1 MKTHIE
7 SLNWRYATKHFNE
20 SKKISSE
27 DLSDLKEAVR
37 LTASSYGLQ
46 PYEVFIIEDQKVKE
60 KLRAA
65 AFNQPQL
72 TEASQIFVFAAYT
85 EVKEEY
91 IKDYMQN
98 IAETR
103 GIAVSEL
110 DQFAEMIKGAS
121 MSLPKEQQANWMA
134 KQTYIALGNL
144 LNVAATLK
152 IDTCPMEGFNAEKF
166 NEILGLTDKGLT
178 ATVIAPVGYRS
189 EEDVTQNNKKVRKQH
204 TDLFTTI

>member
-1 MKTHIE
+1 MKAHLE
-7 SLNWRYATKHFNE
+7 NLNWRYATKHFDE
-20 SKKISSE
+20 SKKISAE

-46 PYEVFIIEDQKVKE
+46 PYQVFIIEDPKVKE
-60 KLRAA
+60 QLRAA

-98 IAETR
+98 VAVTR
-103 GIAVSEL
+103 GIDVSNL

-152 IDTCPMEGFNAEKF
+152 IDSCPMEGFNVEKF
-166 NEILGLTDKGLT
+166 NEILGLTNKGLT

-189 EEDVTQNNKKVRKQH
+189 KEDATQHHIKVRKQH

>member
-1 MKTHIE
+1 MKTHLE
-7 SLNWRYATKHFNE
+7 SLKWRYATKHFDEN
-20 SKKISSE
+20 KKISSE

-46 PYEVFIIEDQKVKE
+46 PYQVFIVEDEKVKE
-60 KLRAA
+60 QLRAA

-91 IKDYMQN
+91 IKEYMENVAQ
-98 IAETR
+98 TR
-103 GIAVSEL
+103 GMQHSDL

-121 MSLPKEQQANWMA
+121 MSLPKEQQETWMA

-152 IDTCPMEGFNAEKF
+152 IDACPMEGFNAEKI
-166 NEILGLTDKGLT
+166 NTILGLADKGLT

-189 EEDVTQNNKKVRKQH
+189 QDDVTQNYKKVRKSNE
-204 TDLFTTI
+204 DLFTTI